1 MLFNNVTICI
11 QHCVPFPP
19 AISSSREHPPARG
32 GALTARARA
41 IGPGGGSRAAGAEAA
56 DGSGGERG
64 GGLLPG
70 AGRGEARPLAAG
82 RGLAEQ
88 ARTRSAP
95 SGTSWTRLVPPPRT
109 NWTRLSTL
117 DGKHFTSTRSWTVP
131 HAGVLSLDFVD
142 IRRPQHLAA
151 QPIADAALD
160 KLVLRKWEEKTS
172 ILGLDVYSDAGKVV
186 RSTSHV
192 A

>member
-1 MLFNNVTICI
+1 M
-11 QHCVPFPP
+11 
-19 AISSSREHPPARG
+19 
-32 GALTARARA
+32 
-41 IGPGGGSRAAGAEAA
+41 
-56 DGSGGERG
+56 
-64 GGLLPG
+64 
-70 AGRGEARPLAAG
+70 
-82 RGLAEQ
+82 
-88 ARTRSAP
+88 
-95 SGTSWTRLVPPPRT
+95 
-109 NWTRLSTL
+109 
-117 DGKHFTSTRSWTVP
+117 
-131 HAGVLSLDFVD
+131 LSLDFVD